1 MASLLAL
8 VNESNLLQDPA
19 NLLARKTGRQ
29 FHQSA
34 NACHY
39 FNVFKRIHFGNR
51 ITRQAAIL
59 DVKFNCFTDVCQG
72 LLPAIPLG
80 DTSRQYRDRD
90 DKTAI
95 GFAFQYNCVF
105 HRA

>member
-1 MASLLAL
+1 MASLSAL
-8 VNESNLLQDPA
+8 VSESNLLQNPA
-19 NLLARKTGRQ
+19 NLLARMTGRQ

-34 NACHY
+34 SACHY
-39 FNVFKRIHFGNR
+39 FNVFKRILFGNR

-59 DVKFNCFTDVCQG
+59 DVKLHCFTDVCQG

-95 GFAFQYNCVF
+95 GLPCQDNCVF
-105 HRA
+105 HIA